1 MTTPNDIIR
10 TQMMLSLGTT
20 AKNPLLNIVALNL
33 FEIATRSFPVW
44 SNWARVTCCTR
55 RKKGDIVSS
64 SLQHP
69 KSSITCERGVT
80 SSTATNRSSQHQTIY
95 QTRMDAV
102 IHYVTTLPAMKSLLS
117 VTHHDYLP
125 NEFEPVCLENDVYFE
140 LLDMKIGEGALE
152 IVKFKL
158 FAYEH
163 DVQHLQVFIDN
174 CNADYERRMAN
185 KLGSHRYFF
194 DQVVQTKVKGS
205 TQNPLPTTHLLYTKT
220 KFTTNR
226 TFENVFYEDRKH
238 VETRTKFFLENRA
251 WYDKKGIPYTLGFM
265 FHGPPGTGKCLGKDT
280 PIIMADGSTKLV
292 QDIDVGDKIMGDD
305 STPRN
310 VLTLARGQEEL
321 YRITPTKGDSYV
333 VNESHILS
341 LKISSTKNYSGVKK
355 GEVVDICVRDYLKLS
370 NSKKT
375 CLKGY
380 KVGITFDHKD
390 VPFDPYLFGYW
401 LGDGCSTKTQITTSD
416 CEIVEHFKNELEH
429 IGLEIIK
436 GSDKYGWNIRSQ
448 QCKDNYS
455 PKGSNSFL
463 TFLKHYKLI
472 NNKHIPD
479 IYKYNSRDVQLQVLA
494 GILDAD
500 GSSDNCGYDICLV
513 NEKLLDDV
521 IYISRSLG
529 FAAFKKPCRKAC
541 TNGKNGPV
549 VGTYYRTNIHGNGVD
564 EIPVILPR
572 KHVNKRKQIKDVLVT
587 GIIVEPIGVGDYY
600 GFEIDGNHR
609 FMLGDFTVTHNTSS
623 VKAIANEGRRHIVNV
638 QLSEIK
644 TKTQLQH
651 LFFNDEIHVYN
662 GVNTEKYTI
671 PVSERLY
678 VIEDIDA
685 MGDAV
690 LRREWKRPTPKKQAE
705 EDIYLN
711 RKDDEKEKEQFDLS
725 FLLNLLDGTLEA
737 NGRILIITTNF
748 PERIDKALIRPGRVD
763 MIVNFKKCNRNILQ
777 EMVDSFYETH
787 HTLPDDATLDYKW
800 SPAEVNQILFRNFGD
815 HEQAI
820 LDLQTLTNDDLY
832 GFVEN
837 ELVLPTLETTT

>member
-55 RKKGDIVSS
+55 RKKGDIISS
-64 SLQHP
+64 ALQHP

-265 FHGPPGTGKCLGKDT
+265 FHGPPGTGK
-280 PIIMADGSTKLV
+280 
-292 QDIDVGDKIMGDD
+292 
-305 STPRN
+305 
-310 VLTLARGQEEL
+310 
-321 YRITPTKGDSYV
+321 
-333 VNESHILS
+333 
-341 LKISSTKNYSGVKK
+341 
-355 GEVVDICVRDYLKLS
+355 
-370 NSKKT
+370 
-375 CLKGY
+375 
-380 KVGITFDHKD
+380 
-390 VPFDPYLFGYW
+390 
-401 LGDGCSTKTQITTSD
+401 
-416 CEIVEHFKNELEH
+416 
-429 IGLEIIK
+429 
-436 GSDKYGWNIRSQ
+436 
-448 QCKDNYS
+448 
-455 PKGSNSFL
+455 
-463 TFLKHYKLI
+463 
-472 NNKHIPD
+472 
-479 IYKYNSRDVQLQVLA
+479 
-494 GILDAD
+494 
-500 GSSDNCGYDICLV
+500 
-513 NEKLLDDV
+513 
-521 IYISRSLG
+521 
-529 FAAFKKPCRKAC
+529 
-541 TNGKNGPV
+541 
-549 VGTYYRTNIHGNGVD
+549 
-564 EIPVILPR
+564 
-572 KHVNKRKQIKDVLVT
+572 
-587 GIIVEPIGVGDYY
+587 
-600 GFEIDGNHR
+600 
-609 FMLGDFTVTHNTSS
+609 TSS

-690 LRREWKRPTPKKQAE
+690 LRREWKKPVPKKQVE

-763 MIVNFKKCNRNILQ
+763 MIVNFKKCNREILQ

-787 HTLPDDATLDYKW
+787 HTLPEDATLDYKW

-837 ELVLPTLETTT
+837 ELVLPTLQTVTQLQ